1 MTSLTATENLNN
13 NPTVNKHQGGG
24 GILTTTTAVVAANKD
39 VVTTPKTQNQLA
51 NGHNSS
57 SSEGLTNSIDNQPKS
72 KEIIKVPN
80 DIRVSPQVRI
90 ILRFSFIVTHY
101 MFSFVSS
108 IHS

>member
-39 VVTTPKTQNQLA
+39 SITTPKSQNQLA

-57 SSEGLTNSIDNQPKS
+57 SSEGLTDSIDSQTKIKDN
-72 KEIIKVPN
+72 IKVPN
-80 DIRVSPQVRI
+80 DIRVSPQVK
-90 ILRFSFIVTHY
+90 Y
-101 MFSFVSS
+101 PCQ
-108 IHS
+108 